1 MEDKCKANYL
11 VEKNITSNI
20 GIKQNKWRIS
30 GLVRPK
36 GDVGRQIVTEVL
48 LQLL

>member
-1 MEDKCKANYL
+1 MEDKCKPNNL
-11 VEKNITSNI
+11 GEKNSRSNI
-20 GIKQNKWRIS
+20 RIKETKWRIS

-36 GDVGRQIVTEVL
+36 GDVGRQIVTKVL